1 MAYVPSTED
10 LESTRDAIHNQRF
23 WGIPSIGCVLIFYH
37 DYMFFDTFM
46 KSDPTEEETKNF
58 EAVEANLIALGY
70 SERNASIIGGTKNLD
85 DVLFAISRAINIME
99 IKGEADEI
107 DLSLKKNIEELLAR
121 KGV

>member
-10 LESTRDAIHNQRF
+10 LESTRNAIHNQRF

-70 SERNASIIGGTKNLD
+70 SERNASIISGTKNVD
-85 DVLFAISRAINIME
+85 DVLFAISRAINRME

-107 DLSLKKNIEELLAR
+107 DLSVKKSIEELLDR